1 MRWHKVNIEGL
12 FRGLVI
18 AVSLARLS
26 LLYLG
31 ISDTLQMRL
40 IPLFK
45 VRSVQGVREKIEH
58 GECNDKAHW
67 LEAGF
72 TAKPP
77 KQTKL
82 SISVFP
88 SLSGWVLCILL
99 GPAVVCWE
107 MVFVYFGFFCSF
119 MCCFCAVSKCGKIPP
134 NSGIIMF
141 IHGYREF
148 TTVLESWCSLLW
160 KLEEQISNRSNTWT
174 RAVLLSWQY
183 LLIQHSIKLVV

>member
-1 MRWHKVNIEGL
+1 M
-12 FRGLVI
+12 
-18 AVSLARLS
+18 SLARLS

-77 KQTKL
+77 KQINKVKHQCVPL
-82 SISVFP
+82 PFRM
-88 SLSGWVLCILL
+88 G
-99 GPAVVCWE
+99 
-107 MVFVYFGFFCSF
+107 FVYFTWT
-119 MCCFCAVSKCGKIPP
+119 CCCLLGNGVCLFWIFL
-134 NSGIIMF
+134 F
-141 IHGYREF
+141 IHVLFLCCLKVWKKFPPKREGGGSARF
-148 TTVLESWCSLLW
+148 SRKWEVCIYLQHNVDLMKYFLYYTNYLQFVYGGLGFLSGEFFRCSNL
-160 KLEEQISNRSNTWT
+160 Q
-174 RAVLLSWQY
+174 
-183 LLIQHSIKLVV
+183 

>member
-88 SLSGWVLCILL
+88 SLSGWVCVFYLDVLLFVGKWCLFILDFFVHSCVVSVLSQSLEKIPSKEGGGGAARFSRKWEVCIYLQHNVDL
-99 GPAVVCWE
+99 
-107 MVFVYFGFFCSF
+107 MKYFLYYTNYLQFVYGGLGFLSGEFFRCS
-119 MCCFCAVSKCGKIPP
+119 
-134 NSGIIMF
+134 N
-141 IHGYREF
+141 
-148 TTVLESWCSLLW
+148 L
-160 KLEEQISNRSNTWT
+160 Q
-174 RAVLLSWQY
+174 
-183 LLIQHSIKLVV
+183 

>member
-58 GECNDKAHW
+58 GECIDKAHW

-77 KQTKL
+77 KQIDKVKHQCVPL
-82 SISVFP
+82 PFRM
-88 SLSGWVLCILL
+88 GLCILL
-99 GPAVVCWE
+99 GRAVVCWE

-119 MCCFCAVSKCGKIPP
+119 MCCFCAVSKSGK
-134 NSGIIMF
+134 NSLQRGRGGACKVQQEMRGV
-141 IHGYREF
+141 H
-148 TTVLESWCSLLW
+148 
-160 KLEEQISNRSNTWT
+160 IST
-174 RAVLLSWQY
+174 A
-183 LLIQHSIKLVV
+183 

>member
-72 TAKPP
+72 TAKPL

-88 SLSGWVLCILL
+88 SLSGCVCVFYLDVLLFVGKWCLFILDFL
-99 GPAVVCWE
+99 
-107 MVFVYFGFFCSF
+107 
-119 MCCFCAVSKCGKIPP
+119 
-134 NSGIIMF
+134 F
-141 IHGYREF
+141 IHVLFLCCLKVWKKFPPKREGGACK
-148 TTVLESWCSLLW
+148 VQQEM
-160 KLEEQISNRSNTWT
+160 RG
-174 RAVLLSWQY
+174 VHLSTA
-183 LLIQHSIKLVV
+183 

>member
-45 VRSVQGVREKIEH
+45 VWPVQGVREKIEH

-99 GPAVVCWE
+99 GRAVVCWE
-107 MVFVYFGFFCSF
+107 MVFIYFGFFCSF
-119 MCCFCAVSKCGKIPP
+119 MCCFCAVSKSGK
-134 NSGIIMF
+134 NSLQRGRGGGPARFSRKWEVCIYLQHNVDLMKYF
-141 IHGYREF
+141 LYYTNYLQFVYGGLGFLSGEF
-148 TTVLESWCSLLW
+148 FRCSNL
-160 KLEEQISNRSNTWT
+160 Q
-174 RAVLLSWQY
+174 
-183 LLIQHSIKLVV
+183 